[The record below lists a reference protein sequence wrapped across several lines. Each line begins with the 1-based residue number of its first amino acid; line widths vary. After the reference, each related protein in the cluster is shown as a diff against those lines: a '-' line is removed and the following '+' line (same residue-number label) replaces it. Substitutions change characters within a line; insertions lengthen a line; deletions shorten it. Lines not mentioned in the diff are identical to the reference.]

1 MTAENLE
8 PNYAKLFFLATA
20 KEGEVWHEVV
30 EHRSGYYRCS
40 CGEVFAYGSDIDNH
54 INQINP
60 TYDNPRDILKRM
72 REYCGDER
80 FDLFMA
86 QLEYGNNTN
95 VEGIDWSG
103 NIDIDYILDPP
114 ALLQKAVEF
123 LKGEG

>member
-1 MTAENLE
+1 MTPENLE
-8 PNYAKLFFLATA
+8 PNYARLFHEATA

-60 TYDNPRDILKRM
+60 TYDNPRDILNRM
-72 REYCGDER
+72 KEYCGEEKYKKFFTEIATKR
-80 FDLFMA
+80 NGEY
-86 QLEYGNNTN
+86 LELMTIYEFVAT
-95 VEGIDWSG
+95 
-103 NIDIDYILDPP
+103 YILNPP
-114 ALLQKAVEF
+114 ALCKKAGEF